1 MPIQLPDSY
10 WVTREPEGSLAILR
24 RDHDAL
30 VGLGYGV
37 ESDGTRLP
45 STMKGRGNL
54 EEFHLPGRVLVIRR
68 FRRGGLVRL
77 ANKDRFLDPER
88 PFEEIRLS
96 LALQQ
101 LGFQTPTIVA
111 ARSQRVGI
119 LGYRLEVVTERVDG
133 AQSLGRLLG
142 LQRAGL
148 ELPVPFAELAACFGD
163 LVRRMHAVGFVHSD
177 LQPENFLWRPG
188 TEGALWILDLD
199 RSRFEGTLPLAA
211 KLRVQN
217 LWRLWRYILRGDAEA
232 RSLRRVDYQRFL
244 KHYEPDRLARRELV
258 AQLAQIRQRRARW
271 HRSEAPKP

>member
-1 MPIQLPDSY
+1 
-10 WVTREPEGSLAILR
+10 
-24 RDHDAL
+24 
-30 VGLGYGV
+30 
-37 ESDGTRLP
+37 
-45 STMKGRGNL
+45 MKGRGNL